1 MRILLDT
8 NVFLWL
14 LLDDP
19 KLSQASKAVFLDQA
33 TEPLLSMASVWEIF
47 IKHRIGKLSVPGNP
61 ASFIREQ
68 LKINNIT
75 LMPIHYAH
83 LAGILDLPMIHK
95 DPFDR
100 VIIAQ
105 ALHEHLPVLSSDSVF
120 MKYGVKNLY

>member
-47 IKHRIGKLSVPGNP
+47 IKHRLGKLRVPGNP

-68 LKINNIT
+68 LKINSIT

-83 LAGILDLPMIHK
+83 LAGILDLPMLHK

-100 VIIAQ
+100 IIIAQ

-120 MKYGVKNLY
+120 LEYGVKNLY

>member
-19 KLSQASKAVFLDQA
+19 KLSQASKALFLDQA

-47 IKHRIGKLSVPGNP
+47 IKHRIGKLSIPGNP

-68 LKINNIT
+68 LRINSIG
-75 LMPIHYAH
+75 LLPIHYAH
-83 LAGILDLPMIHK
+83 LEGILSLPMIHK

-100 VIIAQ
+100 IIIAQ
-105 ALHEHLPVLSSDSVF
+105 AVHEHLAVLSSDPVF
-120 MKYGVKNLY
+120 MEYGVPNLY